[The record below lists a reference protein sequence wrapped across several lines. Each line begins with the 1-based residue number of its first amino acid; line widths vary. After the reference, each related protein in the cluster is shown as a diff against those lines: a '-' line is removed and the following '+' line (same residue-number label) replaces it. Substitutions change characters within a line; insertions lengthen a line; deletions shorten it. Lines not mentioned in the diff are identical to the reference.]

1 MAAHD
6 IQHVPT
12 PGSGAHADGG
22 ESHVRAHAHHG
33 GDYHVHVVPP
43 WLLIAVFVALLILTG
58 ITVGVTV
65 FDFGRTINVW
75 IALAVAVAKATL
87 VALFFMHL
95 RWDSPFN
102 GVILV
107 TALFFVALF
116 IGTVILDSK
125 EYQIN
130 MLPPTSTSMAP

>member
-1 MAAHD
+1 MAHE
-6 IQHVPT
+6 IQHVST
-12 PGSGAHADGG
+12 PAGGAHASGQ
-22 ESHVRAHAHHG
+22 SHVPAHAHHHG
-33 GDYHVHVVPP
+33 EYHVHVVPP
-43 WLLIAVFVALLILTG
+43 WLLIAVFVGLLILTG
-58 ITVGVTV
+58 VTVGVTV

-75 IALAVAVAKATL
+75 IALGVAVAKATL

-102 GVILV
+102 SVVLV
-107 TALFFVALF
+107 SALFFVALF

-130 MLPPTSTSMAP
+130 MLPPTSSSMAP

>member
-1 MAAHD
+1 MASHD
-6 IQHVPT
+6 IQHVST
-12 PGSGAHADGG
+12 PASGAHGDSGQ
-22 ESHVRAHAHHG
+22 SHVPAHAQH
-33 GDYHVHVVPP
+33 HVHVVPP
-43 WLLIAVFVALLILTG
+43 WLLIAVFVGLLILTG

-102 GVILV
+102 SVILV
-107 TALFFVALF
+107 CALFFVALF

-130 MLPPTSTSMAP
+130 MVPPTSTSMAP